1 MKIGII
7 GIGLMGGSFA
17 LDFRSKNKNS
27 KIYGFDTNKKSLD
40 YFSDFSLEN
49 FNMSPPNATAR
60 HKKSLEQALLEDIE
74 NKGYEL
80 IEIEQHSLRKGIK
93 FVLYIDHDNGIGLD
107 DCVNVSKASEMI
119 IDEFIDPESYE
130 LEVSSPGLDRKLN
143 KKEDFDRFIGKT
155 IKIRLK
161 EKLNDRKNFK
171 GLLTDRRGD
180 MVILEDDQVF
190 EIPMDR
196 IDICRIVPQ
205 FN

>member
-1 MKIGII
+1 MNEIK
-7 GIGLMGGSFA
+7 
-17 LDFRSKNKNS
+17 KN
-27 KIYGFDTNKKSLD
+27 
-40 YFSDFSLEN
+40 
-49 FNMSPPNATAR
+49 
-60 HKKSLEQALLEDIE
+60 LEQTLLEDIE
-74 NKGYEL
+74 KNGYEL

-107 DCVNVSKASEMI
+107 DCVSVSKASEMI

-180 MVILEDDQVF
+180 TVILEDDQVF

>member
-1 MKIGII
+1 MNDI
-7 GIGLMGGSFA
+7 
-17 LDFRSKNKNS
+17 
-27 KIYGFDTNKKSLD
+27 
-40 YFSDFSLEN
+40 
-49 FNMSPPNATAR
+49 
-60 HKKSLEQALLEDIE
+60 KKSLEQTLLEDIE
-74 NKGYEL
+74 NNGYEL

-107 DCVNVSKASEMI
+107 DCVSVSKASEMI

-180 MVILEDDQVF
+180 TVILEDDQVF

>member
-1 MKIGII
+1 M
-7 GIGLMGGSFA
+7 
-17 LDFRSKNKNS
+17 DEVRKN
-27 KIYGFDTNKKSLD
+27 
-40 YFSDFSLEN
+40 LEE
-49 FNMSPPNATAR
+49 TLR
-60 HKKSLEQALLEDIE
+60 EQIE
-74 NKGYEL
+74 KKGYEL

-93 FVLYIDHDNGIGLD
+93 MVLFIDHENGIGID
-107 DCVNVSKASEMI
+107 DCISVSKASEVV

-130 LEVSSPGLDRKLN
+130 LEVSSPGLDRKLV

-155 IKIRLK
+155 IKIKLK

-180 MVILEDDQVF
+180 VVILEDDQVF
-190 EIPMDR
+190 EIPMDS

>member
-1 MKIGII
+1 
-7 GIGLMGGSFA
+7 
-17 LDFRSKNKNS
+17 
-27 KIYGFDTNKKSLD
+27 
-40 YFSDFSLEN
+40 
-49 FNMSPPNATAR
+49 
-60 HKKSLEQALLEDIE
+60 
-74 NKGYEL
+74 
-80 IEIEQHSLRKGIK
+80 
-93 FVLYIDHDNGIGLD
+93 
-107 DCVNVSKASEMI
+107 MI

>member
-1 MKIGII
+1 MNEI
-7 GIGLMGGSFA
+7 
-17 LDFRSKNKNS
+17 
-27 KIYGFDTNKKSLD
+27 
-40 YFSDFSLEN
+40 
-49 FNMSPPNATAR
+49 
-60 HKKSLEQALLEDIE
+60 KKSLEQALLEDIE

-107 DCVNVSKASEMI
+107 DCVSVSKASEMI

-161 EKLNDRKNFK
+161 EKLDDRKNFK

>member
-1 MKIGII
+1 MNEI
-7 GIGLMGGSFA
+7 
-17 LDFRSKNKNS
+17 
-27 KIYGFDTNKKSLD
+27 
-40 YFSDFSLEN
+40 
-49 FNMSPPNATAR
+49 
-60 HKKSLEQALLEDIE
+60 KKSLEQALLEDIE

-80 IEIEQHSLRKGIK
+80 IEIEQNSLRKGIK

-107 DCVNVSKASEMI
+107 DCVSVSKASEMI

-180 MVILEDDQVF
+180 TVILEDDQVF

>member
-1 MKIGII
+1 M
-7 GIGLMGGSFA
+7 
-17 LDFRSKNKNS
+17 
-27 KIYGFDTNKKSLD
+27 
-40 YFSDFSLEN
+40 
-49 FNMSPPNATAR
+49 
-60 HKKSLEQALLEDIE
+60 
-74 NKGYEL
+74 
-80 IEIEQHSLRKGIK
+80 
-93 FVLYIDHDNGIGLD
+93 
-107 DCVNVSKASEMI
+107 
-119 IDEFIDPESYE
+119 
-130 LEVSSPGLDRKLN
+130 SSPGLDRKLN

-180 MVILEDDQVF
+180 IVILEDDQVF

>member
-1 MKIGII
+1 M
-7 GIGLMGGSFA
+7 
-17 LDFRSKNKNS
+17 DEVRKN
-27 KIYGFDTNKKSLD
+27 
-40 YFSDFSLEN
+40 LEE
-49 FNMSPPNATAR
+49 TLR
-60 HKKSLEQALLEDIE
+60 EQIE
-74 NKGYEL
+74 KKGYEL

-93 FVLYIDHDNGIGLD
+93 MVLFIDHENGIGID
-107 DCVNVSKASEMI
+107 DCISVSKASEVV

-130 LEVSSPGLDRKLN
+130 LEVSSPGLDRKLV

-155 IKIRLK
+155 IKIKLK

-180 MVILEDDQVF
+180 LVILEDDQVF
-190 EIPMDR
+190 GIPMDS

>member
-1 MKIGII
+1 MNEI
-7 GIGLMGGSFA
+7 
-17 LDFRSKNKNS
+17 
-27 KIYGFDTNKKSLD
+27 
-40 YFSDFSLEN
+40 
-49 FNMSPPNATAR
+49 
-60 HKKSLEQALLEDIE
+60 KKSLEQALLEDIE

-107 DCVNVSKASEMI
+107 DCVSVSKASEMI

>member
-1 MKIGII
+1 
-7 GIGLMGGSFA
+7 
-17 LDFRSKNKNS
+17 
-27 KIYGFDTNKKSLD
+27 
-40 YFSDFSLEN
+40 
-49 FNMSPPNATAR
+49 
-60 HKKSLEQALLEDIE
+60 
-74 NKGYEL
+74 
-80 IEIEQHSLRKGIK
+80 
-93 FVLYIDHDNGIGLD
+93 
-107 DCVNVSKASEMI
+107 MI

-161 EKLNDRKNFK
+161 EKLNDRQNFK

>member
-1 MKIGII
+1 MNEI
-7 GIGLMGGSFA
+7 
-17 LDFRSKNKNS
+17 
-27 KIYGFDTNKKSLD
+27 
-40 YFSDFSLEN
+40 
-49 FNMSPPNATAR
+49 
-60 HKKSLEQALLEDIE
+60 KKSLEQTLLEDIE

-93 FVLYIDHDNGIGLD
+93 FVLYIDHDDGIGLD
-107 DCVNVSKASEMI
+107 DCVSVSKASEMI

>member
-1 MKIGII
+1 MNEI
-7 GIGLMGGSFA
+7 
-17 LDFRSKNKNS
+17 
-27 KIYGFDTNKKSLD
+27 
-40 YFSDFSLEN
+40 
-49 FNMSPPNATAR
+49 
-60 HKKSLEQALLEDIE
+60 KKSLEETLSEDIE
-74 NKGYEL
+74 NNGYEL

-93 FVLYIDHDNGIGLD
+93 FVLYIDHDDGIGLD

>member
-1 MKIGII
+1 M
-7 GIGLMGGSFA
+7 
-17 LDFRSKNKNS
+17 DEVRKN
-27 KIYGFDTNKKSLD
+27 
-40 YFSDFSLEN
+40 LEE
-49 FNMSPPNATAR
+49 TLR
-60 HKKSLEQALLEDIE
+60 EQIE
-74 NKGYEL
+74 KKGYEL

-93 FVLYIDHDNGIGLD
+93 MVLFIDHENGIGID
-107 DCVNVSKASEMI
+107 DCISVSKASEVV

-130 LEVSSPGLDRKLN
+130 LEVSSPGLDRKLI

-155 IKIRLK
+155 IKIKLK

-180 MVILEDDQVF
+180 LVIVEDDQVF
-190 EIPMDR
+190 EIPMDS

>member
-1 MKIGII
+1 MNEI
-7 GIGLMGGSFA
+7 
-17 LDFRSKNKNS
+17 
-27 KIYGFDTNKKSLD
+27 
-40 YFSDFSLEN
+40 
-49 FNMSPPNATAR
+49 
-60 HKKSLEQALLEDIE
+60 KKSLEQILLEDIE
-74 NKGYEL
+74 NNGYEL

-107 DCVNVSKASEMI
+107 DCVSVSKASEMI

>member
-1 MKIGII
+1 M
-7 GIGLMGGSFA
+7 
-17 LDFRSKNKNS
+17 DEVRKN
-27 KIYGFDTNKKSLD
+27 
-40 YFSDFSLEN
+40 LEE
-49 FNMSPPNATAR
+49 TLR
-60 HKKSLEQALLEDIE
+60 EQIE
-74 NKGYEL
+74 KKGYEL

-93 FVLYIDHDNGIGLD
+93 MVLFIDHENGIGID
-107 DCVNVSKASEMI
+107 DCISVSKAAEVV

-130 LEVSSPGLDRKLN
+130 LEVSSPGLDRKLI

-155 IKIRLK
+155 IKIKLK

-180 MVILEDDQVF
+180 LVILEDDQVF
-190 EIPMDR
+190 EIPMDS

>member
-1 MKIGII
+1 MNEI
-7 GIGLMGGSFA
+7 
-17 LDFRSKNKNS
+17 
-27 KIYGFDTNKKSLD
+27 
-40 YFSDFSLEN
+40 
-49 FNMSPPNATAR
+49 
-60 HKKSLEQALLEDIE
+60 KKSLEQTLLEDIE
-74 NKGYEL
+74 NNGYEL

-107 DCVNVSKASEMI
+107 DCVSVSKASEMI

-171 GLLTDRRGD
+171 GLLTDRRGNT
-180 MVILEDDQVF
+180 VILEDDQVF

>member
-1 MKIGII
+1 M
-7 GIGLMGGSFA
+7 
-17 LDFRSKNKNS
+17 DEVRKN
-27 KIYGFDTNKKSLD
+27 
-40 YFSDFSLEN
+40 LEE
-49 FNMSPPNATAR
+49 TLR
-60 HKKSLEQALLEDIE
+60 EQIE
-74 NKGYEL
+74 KKGYQL

-93 FVLYIDHDNGIGLD
+93 MVLFIDQENGIGID
-107 DCVNVSKASEMI
+107 DCISVSKASEVV

-130 LEVSSPGLDRKLN
+130 LEVSSPGLDRKLV

-155 IKIRLK
+155 IKIKLK

-180 MVILEDDQVF
+180 LVILEDDQVF
-190 EIPMDR
+190 EIPMDS

>member
-1 MKIGII
+1 MEEI
-7 GIGLMGGSFA
+7 
-17 LDFRSKNKNS
+17 R
-27 KIYGFDTNKKSLD
+27 
-40 YFSDFSLEN
+40 
-49 FNMSPPNATAR
+49 
-60 HKKSLEQALLEDIE
+60 KSLEETLHEHIE
-74 NKGYEL
+74 SNGYEL
-80 IEIEQHSLRKGIK
+80 VEIEQHSLRKGIK
-93 FVLYIDHDNGIGLD
+93 FILYIDHDDGIGLD
-107 DCVNVSKASEMI
+107 DCVNVSKASEKI

-180 MVILEDDQVF
+180 TVILEDDQVF

>member
-1 MKIGII
+1 MNEI
-7 GIGLMGGSFA
+7 
-17 LDFRSKNKNS
+17 
-27 KIYGFDTNKKSLD
+27 
-40 YFSDFSLEN
+40 
-49 FNMSPPNATAR
+49 
-60 HKKSLEQALLEDIE
+60 KKSLEQTLSEDIE
-74 NKGYEL
+74 NNGYEL

-107 DCVNVSKASEMI
+107 DCVSVSKASEMI

>member
-1 MKIGII
+1 MNEI
-7 GIGLMGGSFA
+7 
-17 LDFRSKNKNS
+17 
-27 KIYGFDTNKKSLD
+27 
-40 YFSDFSLEN
+40 
-49 FNMSPPNATAR
+49 
-60 HKKSLEQALLEDIE
+60 KKSLEEPLSEDIE
-74 NKGYEL
+74 NNGYEL

-107 DCVNVSKASEMI
+107 DCVSVSKASEMI

-180 MVILEDDQVF
+180 MVILKDDQVF

>member
-1 MKIGII
+1 MNEI
-7 GIGLMGGSFA
+7 
-17 LDFRSKNKNS
+17 
-27 KIYGFDTNKKSLD
+27 
-40 YFSDFSLEN
+40 
-49 FNMSPPNATAR
+49 
-60 HKKSLEQALLEDIE
+60 KKSLEETLSEDIE
-74 NKGYEL
+74 NNGYEL

-107 DCVNVSKASEMI
+107 DCVSVSKASEMI
-119 IDEFIDPESYE
+119 IDEFIDTESYE

>member
-1 MKIGII
+1 MNEI
-7 GIGLMGGSFA
+7 
-17 LDFRSKNKNS
+17 
-27 KIYGFDTNKKSLD
+27 
-40 YFSDFSLEN
+40 
-49 FNMSPPNATAR
+49 
-60 HKKSLEQALLEDIE
+60 KKSLEETLSEDIE
-74 NKGYEL
+74 NNGYEL

-107 DCVNVSKASEMI
+107 DCVSVSKASEMI

-161 EKLNDRKNFK
+161 EKLNDRENFK

-180 MVILEDDQVF
+180 TVILEDDQVF

>member
-1 MKIGII
+1 M
-7 GIGLMGGSFA
+7 
-17 LDFRSKNKNS
+17 DEVRKN
-27 KIYGFDTNKKSLD
+27 
-40 YFSDFSLEN
+40 LEE
-49 FNMSPPNATAR
+49 TLR
-60 HKKSLEQALLEDIE
+60 EQIE
-74 NKGYEL
+74 KKGYEL

-93 FVLYIDHDNGIGLD
+93 MVLFIDHENGIGID
-107 DCVNVSKASEMI
+107 DCISVSKASEVV

-130 LEVSSPGLDRKLN
+130 LEVSSPGLDRKLV

-155 IKIRLK
+155 IKIKLK

-180 MVILEDDQVF
+180 LVILEDDQVF
-190 EIPMDR
+190 EIPMGS

>member
-1 MKIGII
+1 M
-7 GIGLMGGSFA
+7 
-17 LDFRSKNKNS
+17 DEVRKN
-27 KIYGFDTNKKSLD
+27 
-40 YFSDFSLEN
+40 LEE
-49 FNMSPPNATAR
+49 TLR
-60 HKKSLEQALLEDIE
+60 EQIE
-74 NKGYEL
+74 KKGYEL

-93 FVLYIDHDNGIGLD
+93 MVLFIDHENGIGID
-107 DCVNVSKASEMI
+107 DCISVSKASEVV

-130 LEVSSPGLDRKLN
+130 LEVSSPGLDRKLV

-155 IKIRLK
+155 IKIKLK

-180 MVILEDDQVF
+180 LIILEDDQVF

>member
-1 MKIGII
+1 M
-7 GIGLMGGSFA
+7 
-17 LDFRSKNKNS
+17 DEVRKN
-27 KIYGFDTNKKSLD
+27 
-40 YFSDFSLEN
+40 LEE
-49 FNMSPPNATAR
+49 TLR
-60 HKKSLEQALLEDIE
+60 EQIE
-74 NKGYEL
+74 KKGYEL

-93 FVLYIDHDNGIGLD
+93 MVLFIDHENGIGID
-107 DCVNVSKASEMI
+107 DCISVSKASEVV

-130 LEVSSPGLDRKLN
+130 LEVSSPGLDRKLV

-155 IKIRLK
+155 IKIKLK

-180 MVILEDDQVF
+180 LVILEDDQIF
-190 EIPMDR
+190 EIPMDS

>member
-1 MKIGII
+1 M
-7 GIGLMGGSFA
+7 
-17 LDFRSKNKNS
+17 DEVRKN
-27 KIYGFDTNKKSLD
+27 
-40 YFSDFSLEN
+40 LEE
-49 FNMSPPNATAR
+49 TLR
-60 HKKSLEQALLEDIE
+60 EQIE
-74 NKGYEL
+74 KKGYEL

-93 FVLYIDHDNGIGLD
+93 MVLFIDHENGIGID
-107 DCVNVSKASEMI
+107 DCISVSKASEVV

-130 LEVSSPGLDRKLN
+130 LEVSSPGLDRKLV

-155 IKIRLK
+155 IKIKLK

-180 MVILEDDQVF
+180 LVILEDDQVF
-190 EIPMDR
+190 EIPMDS

>member
-1 MKIGII
+1 MNEI
-7 GIGLMGGSFA
+7 
-17 LDFRSKNKNS
+17 
-27 KIYGFDTNKKSLD
+27 
-40 YFSDFSLEN
+40 
-49 FNMSPPNATAR
+49 
-60 HKKSLEQALLEDIE
+60 KKSLEQALLEDIE

-93 FVLYIDHDNGIGLD
+93 FVLYIDHDDGIGLD
-107 DCVNVSKASEMI
+107 DCVSVSKASEII

-180 MVILEDDQVF
+180 TVILEDDQVF

>member
-1 MKIGII
+1 MNEI
-7 GIGLMGGSFA
+7 
-17 LDFRSKNKNS
+17 
-27 KIYGFDTNKKSLD
+27 
-40 YFSDFSLEN
+40 
-49 FNMSPPNATAR
+49 
-60 HKKSLEQALLEDIE
+60 KKSLEQALLEDIE

>member
-1 MKIGII
+1 MNEI
-7 GIGLMGGSFA
+7 
-17 LDFRSKNKNS
+17 
-27 KIYGFDTNKKSLD
+27 
-40 YFSDFSLEN
+40 
-49 FNMSPPNATAR
+49 
-60 HKKSLEQALLEDIE
+60 KKSLEETLREHIE
-74 NKGYEL
+74 NNGYEL
-80 IEIEQHSLRKGIK
+80 IEIDQHSLRKGIK
-93 FVLYIDHDNGIGLD
+93 FVLYIDHKNGIGLD
-107 DCVNVSKASEMI
+107 DCVTVSKASEMI

-171 GLLTDRRGD
+171 GLLTDRKGD
-180 MVILEDDQVF
+180 IVILEDDQVF

>member
-1 MKIGII
+1 MNEI
-7 GIGLMGGSFA
+7 
-17 LDFRSKNKNS
+17 
-27 KIYGFDTNKKSLD
+27 
-40 YFSDFSLEN
+40 
-49 FNMSPPNATAR
+49 
-60 HKKSLEQALLEDIE
+60 KKSLEQTLLEDIE
-74 NKGYEL
+74 NNGYEL

-107 DCVNVSKASEMI
+107 DCVSVSKASEMI

-180 MVILEDDQVF
+180 MVILKDDQVF